1 MQINYRNVQLII
13 SLISNILLEVVL
25 YIAFIILRFN
35 IMFLSSIK
43 IK

>member
-35 IMFLSSIK
+35 IMLLSSIK